1 MELYDGV
8 TQVQISSLLSKVHQ
22 ESLGLPDFQ
31 RDYVWDPNSTIGLI
45 ASTARHYP
53 AGTILTV
60 GNSQDYFATR
70 KFEDAP
76 SNGIRPD
83 ALVLDGQQRLTSL
96 YQAFYGCGE
105 YRFYLD
111 LTKYLADLD
120 LVESEVISYEKAT
133 RKKNGKSFHDLMVGD
148 FAYQAQNKILP
159 LMHLFGP
166 GENFHSWLLK
176 TRNELP
182 IEERDDF
189 EKKMNSVFESFV
201 QPIQSYLFPV
211 VALSGNASLAALC
224 TIFETLNRTGV
235 KLTIFELLTARFWPA
250 GINLR
255 TLWDQSLE
263 EFPVLK
269 TYGVEPYQIIQAI
282 SLVSHPSATCKR
294 DDILNLKPAVINDWW
309 RPAVEAM
316 VYGLEILSADC
327 RIVNEKWLPTA
338 GMLGPLAAVLAIGES
353 LPNATKAVRRAQ
365 VSRWIWCAIFSQ
377 RYEAAANTRGEK
389 DVNEIREWFN
399 DSTKVPESITQFTF
413 DPNTLR
419 FIASKNAGVYKGV
432 ICLTMKTNGGS
443 RDFMSGGLITSQLVM
458 TGEVDD
464 HHIFPSNYLKETKKI
479 TDKTLINCV
488 TNRTLIDRE
497 TNNFIRDKAPSVYIG
512 GLEAPNVTQVLDSHL
527 IPSGTNGPLTT
538 DDYELF
544 LEKRSELIVAKI
556 TEVTGE

>member
-1 MELYDGV
+1 MDLYDGV
-8 TQVQISSLLSKVHQ
+8 TQVQISSLLHRVHS

-31 RDYVWDPNSTIGLI
+31 RDYVWDPNNTVGLI

-60 GNSQDYFATR
+60 GNLQNYFATR

-76 SNGIRPD
+76 SNGVRPD
-83 ALVLDGQQRLTSL
+83 SLVLDGQQRLTSL

-105 YRFYLD
+105 YRYYLD
-111 LTKYLADLD
+111 LKKYLADQD
-120 LVESEVISYEKAT
+120 LVESEVITFEKAT
-133 RKKNGKSFHDLMVGD
+133 RRRGGKSIHDLMVGD

-166 GENFHSWLLK
+166 GETFHSWLLK

-182 IEERDDF
+182 VEERENF
-189 EKKMNSVFESFV
+189 ETEMNSVFASFV

-211 VALSGNASLAALC
+211 VALSGSASLAALC

-255 TLWDQSLE
+255 TLWDRSLE
-263 EFPVLK
+263 DHPVLK

-282 SLVSHPSATCKR
+282 SLVSYPSATCKR
-294 DDILNLKPAVINDWW
+294 DDILNLKPEVINTWW
-309 RPAVEAM
+309 HQVVEAM
-316 VYGLEILSADC
+316 AYGLEILRSDC
-327 RIVNEKWLPTA
+327 KILNEKWLPTA
-338 GMLGPLAAVLAIGES
+338 GMLGPLAAVLTIGQS
-353 LPNATKAVRRAQ
+353 LPMASRAVRRAQ
-365 VSRWIWCAIFSQ
+365 VVRWIWCAIFSQ

-389 DVNEIREWFN
+389 DVNEIRAWFN
-399 DSTKVPESITQFTF
+399 DSSNTPESIAQFTF

-419 FIASKNAGVYKGV
+419 FVSSKNAGVYKGV

-443 RDFMSGGLITSQLVM
+443 RDFISGGLIQDQLVM

-464 HHIFPSNYLKETKKI
+464 HHIFPANYLKETKKI
-479 TDKTLINCV
+479 ADKSLINCV
-488 TNRTLIDRE
+488 INRTLIDRE
-497 TNNFIRDKAPSVYIG
+497 TNNFIRDKAPSIYVG
-512 GLEAPNVTQVLDSHL
+512 NLKAPNVTEVLDSHL
-527 IPSGTNGPLTT
+527 IPSQANGPLTT
-538 DDYELF
+538 DDYDSF
-544 LEKRSELIVAKI
+544 LTMRSALIVAKI
-556 TEVTGE
+556 QEVTT